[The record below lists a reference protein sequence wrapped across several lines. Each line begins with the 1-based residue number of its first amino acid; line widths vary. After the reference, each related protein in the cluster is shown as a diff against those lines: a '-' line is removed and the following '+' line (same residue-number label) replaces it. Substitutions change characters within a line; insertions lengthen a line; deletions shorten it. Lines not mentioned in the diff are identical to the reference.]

1 MGLDGQY
8 QWIASQTAIQVV
20 AVVVAVAVVA
30 VVEQPLLMPTD
41 VVSSEVTDHA
51 EREHYGFVKMLQRP

>member
-20 AVVVAVAVVA
+20 AVVVAVAVV
-30 VVEQPLLMPTD
+30 VEQPLLMPTD
-41 VVSSEVTDHA
+41 VVSSEVTDRA